1 MEQIEQAR
9 IVATANVAATATR
22 TRWWMLV
29 LFSAMYLIAYLDR
42 GIISVAQ
49 PEIRE
54 EFGLT
59 LGQMGLVLAAFTWT
73 YALGQ
78 VPVGW
83 LGDRFGPKKV
93 LNVLITWTSVAA
105 FMTGAATGFRSLLLA
120 RLFLGLGE

>member
-29 LFSAMYLIAYLDR
+29 LFSAMYLICYLDR

-54 EFGLT
+54 
-59 LGQMGLVLAAFTWT
+59 T
-73 YALGQ
+73 YG
-78 VPVGW
+78 
-83 LGDRFGPKKV
+83 
-93 LNVLITWTSVAA
+93 
-105 FMTGAATGFRSLLLA
+105 
-120 RLFLGLGE
+120 